1 MKPLFYILLLLL
13 CACSP
18 KQQDETPNFATVVD
32 TVYTYQLLPMD
43 STVIVASKWKV
54 DVHGDSIIDGRVY
67 FTFD

>member
-1 MKPLFYILLLLL
+1 MKPIFYILLPLL

-18 KQQDETPNFATVVD
+18 KQQDETPTSATVVD